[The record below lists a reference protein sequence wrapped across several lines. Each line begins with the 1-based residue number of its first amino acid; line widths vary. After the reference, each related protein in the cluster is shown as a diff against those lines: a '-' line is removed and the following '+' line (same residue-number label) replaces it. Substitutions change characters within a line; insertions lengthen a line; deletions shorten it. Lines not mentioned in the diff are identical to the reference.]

1 MLATLKDTGLGERR
15 GLLANAALAMHR
27 DPALEQF
34 RLPEEGHLKS
44 LIEEGAYE
52 LNIDLFQLSDKNRMR
67 LANMFSG
74 ELKKITLDNKS
85 RRAARS
91 RLDQKGFLSL
101 EDYKIRGSDHL
112 KDQVRRFGIRIEDV
126 RETLRSPTSYQHLVP
141 EESELESWE
150 QFSLFVRYFGDPR
163 ATDFYWILA
172 IAKRENNVIR
182 AVSAWRIF
190 KSDLQEKLDL
200 VLESPLDLLVAFTKV
215 FGLPIRVGGG
225 RPSTFILNRKIPL
238 SSIDENI
245 NLVSGHGDKDAM
257 FTTSFLFR
265 KNTDPPSMDVAI
277 AFCIDDTKY
286 LEALRKHGV
295 NADA

>member
-27 DPALEQF
+27 DPALAQF

-52 LNIDLFQLSDKNRMR
+52 LNINLLQLSDKNRMR

-74 ELKKITLDNKS
+74 ELKKIILDNKS

-101 EDYKIRGSDHL
+101 EDYKIRVSDHL
-112 KDQVRRFGIRIEDV
+112 KDQVRRFGILIEDV
-126 RETLRSPTSYQHLVP
+126 RDTLHSPTSYQHLVP
-141 EESELESWE
+141 EEPGLESVE
-150 QFSLFVRYFGDPR
+150 QISLFVRYFADPR

-172 IAKRENNVIR
+172 FAKRENNVIR
-182 AVSAWRIF
+182 ALSAWRIF

-200 VLESPLDLLVAFTKV
+200 TLATPLDLLVAFTKA

-225 RPSTFILNRKIPL
+225 HPETFILYRKIPL
-238 SSIDENI
+238 SSIDEDI
-245 NLVSGHGDKDAM
+245 NVVSGYADKGAM
-257 FTTSFLFR
+257 FTTSLIFR
-265 KNTDPPSMDVAI
+265 KNTDPPSIDVSI
-277 AFCIDDTKY
+277 AFCIDDTRY
-286 LEALRKHGV
+286 LEALRKHEV
-295 NADA
+295 SADG